1 MSFCFGSK
9 IEKYRGEILR
19 DLAALVAVPS
29 VCGAAK
35 AGLPYGEK
43 SAEALARVLDMANGM
58 GFSTKNVDNYAGHA
72 EYGTGEEIAAVL
84 THVDVV
90 PAGEGW
96 NTDPFEM
103 VFKDGLAYGRGTA
116 DDKGAAIVSLYCL
129 KALKDEKIIG
139 RRRLR
144 VIFGAGEEIGMDDLR
159 HYFQVEPLPHMGF
172 TPDAEYGICNREKG
186 ILHFN
191 ITENG
196 NSARAVTEFH
206 AGSVVNAVPD
216 RASTRLICSDA
227 EYRALVL
234 AVGQEPGRFSLKR
247 TPAGAEIFSYGKAA
261 HAMQPE
267 KGVNAAAHLLRLLS
281 GVLDEAGLGRF
292 LTYLNRAVGTE
303 TDGLSMGVRQS
314 DKPSGDLTFNLGLLD
329 VAPGKS
335 RAGVD
340 IRYPVTADGGEIIR
354 TLTGRVERAG
364 FGMEVTT
371 HNPPLY
377 LPESSPLISMLQGAY
392 AAVTGKPA
400 ELYSTGGGTYA
411 RAILGRGVA
420 FGPFFP
426 DEPDRGLHNA
436 NENID
441 IDRFMLHAQI
451 CLEAMYRMM
460 TE

>member
-1 MSFCFGSK
+1 MSLSFGSK

-19 DLAALVAVPS
+19 DLAALVAIPS

-35 AGLPYGEK
+35 GGLPYGEK
-43 SAEALARVLDMANGM
+43 SAEALARVLDMANSM
-58 GFSTKNVDNYAGHA
+58 GFSTKNVGNYAGHA
-72 EYGTGEEIAAVL
+72 EYGAGEELSAVL

-90 PAGEGW
+90 PAGAGW
-96 NTDPFEM
+96 STDPFEM
-103 VFKDGLAYGRGTA
+103 VCRDGLAYGRGTA
-116 DDKGAAIVSLYCL
+116 DDKGAAIVALYCL
-129 KALKDEKIIG
+129 KVLKEEKIAG
-139 RRRLR
+139 KRRLR

-159 HYFQVEPLPHMGF
+159 HYFAAEPLPQMGF

-191 ITENG
+191 IMENG
-196 NSARAVTEFH
+196 NSSRAVTEFH

-216 RASTRLICSDA
+216 RAFARLVCGEPEYSALEVAA
-227 EYRALVL
+227 EK
-234 AVGQEPGRFSLKR
+234 EPGRFALKR
-247 TPAGAEIFSYGKAA
+247 TPDGAEILSHGKAA

-267 KGVNAAAHLLRLLS
+267 KGLNAATHLLRLLF
-281 GVLDEAGLGRF
+281 GVFDEAALGRF
-292 LTYLNRAVGTE
+292 LSYLDRSIGTE
-303 TDGLSMGVRQS
+303 TDGFSMGVKQS
-314 DKPSGDLTFNLGLLD
+314 DEPSGDLTFNLGLLD
-329 VAPGKS
+329 VTPEKS
-335 RAGVD
+335 SAGVD
-340 IRYPVTADGGEIIR
+340 IRYPVTADGDEIIR
-354 TLTGRVERAG
+354 TLTGRVEQAG

-377 LPESSPLISMLQGAY
+377 LPENSPLISLLRNAY

-400 ELYSTGGGTYA
+400 ELYATGGGTYA

-441 IDRFMLHAQI
+441 IDRFLLHAQI